1 MKRAEWQAVYTPRGD
16 MLEKRVR
23 QTLMQLEDKPT
34 HARPKRMVW
43 LAAALVLV
51 LAAAVAVA
59 AGLTRSAK
67 YDAKLLAHHALEEK
81 YGFTRDM
88 DSFFRCTVEEKAGET
103 VVTYSADED
112 VGDFAW
118 KLGDYIVTIRDGK
131 AEASWSNDGEA
142 VGGDFSSDVWDT
154 ALLAR
159 GIERRKAGEEW
170 YEITGTAQAMDEGL
184 KTTERE
190 DPLKPEGLDGAR
202 LTDKSEPDTMK
213 ARDAVREKYGLTE
226 ENLALFDAWERIEDG
241 KKQIV
246 FVPNIPAEDDGIL
259 LEIDD
264 ETTADQAFSS
274 HSERMGRY
282 AAAFDGSGTIQSVGW
297 THEGEELPDVTES
310 TWGRASVY
318 GAECLT
324 ELEKLLADLKAIR
337 MEYPDD
343 GWTRTPAGDA
353 RLDERM
359 VAAGFSATRYNHVL
373 PESGMLGEQDALAL
387 ARQALASDDGVSAE
401 WPNDPESVTYAVCQK
416 EEGKTVWNVWFHSA
430 EGISV
435 VTLDAADGT
444 ILDVIVDTGMAGNG

>member
-1 MKRAEWQAVYTPRGD
+1 MKRAEWRAVYTPRGD

-67 YDAKLLAHHALEEK
+67 YDAKLLAHQALEEK

-154 ALLAR
+154 ALLAQ
-159 GIERRKAGEEW
+159 GIARRKAGEEW
-170 YEITGTAQAMDEGL
+170 YEITGETLETGESLSGAE
-184 KTTERE
+184 KTT
-190 DPLKPEGLDGAR
+190 PEV
-202 LTDKSEPDTMK
+202 S
-213 ARDAVREKYGLTE
+213 
-226 ENLALFDAWERIEDG
+226 
-241 KKQIV
+241 
-246 FVPNIPAEDDGIL
+246 
-259 LEIDD
+259 
-264 ETTADQAFSS
+264 
-274 HSERMGRY
+274 
-282 AAAFDGSGTIQSVGW
+282 
-297 THEGEELPDVTES
+297 
-310 TWGRASVY
+310 
-318 GAECLT
+318 
-324 ELEKLLADLKAIR
+324 
-337 MEYPDD
+337 
-343 GWTRTPAGDA
+343 
-353 RLDERM
+353 
-359 VAAGFSATRYNHVL
+359 AAGESAVQSG
-373 PESGMLGEQDALAL
+373 EGMLAEQEALDL
-387 ARQALASDDGVSAE
+387 ARQALEGDGGISTEAL
-401 WPNDPESVTYAVCQK
+401 NDPENELYAVCQK

>member
-16 MLEKRVR
+16 MLEERVR

-43 LAAALVLV
+43 LAAALVLM

-142 VGGDFSSDVWDT
+142 VSGDFSSDVWDT

-170 YEITGTAQAMDEGL
+170 YEITGETLETGESLSGAE
-184 KTTERE
+184 KTT
-190 DPLKPEGLDGAR
+190 PEV
-202 LTDKSEPDTMK
+202 S
-213 ARDAVREKYGLTE
+213 
-226 ENLALFDAWERIEDG
+226 
-241 KKQIV
+241 
-246 FVPNIPAEDDGIL
+246 
-259 LEIDD
+259 
-264 ETTADQAFSS
+264 
-274 HSERMGRY
+274 
-282 AAAFDGSGTIQSVGW
+282 
-297 THEGEELPDVTES
+297 
-310 TWGRASVY
+310 
-318 GAECLT
+318 
-324 ELEKLLADLKAIR
+324 
-337 MEYPDD
+337 
-343 GWTRTPAGDA
+343 
-353 RLDERM
+353 
-359 VAAGFSATRYNHVL
+359 AAGESAVQ
-373 PESGMLGEQDALAL
+373 PGEGMLAEQEALDL
-387 ARQALASDDGVSAE
+387 ARQALEGDGGISAE
-401 WPNDPESVTYAVCQK
+401 ALNDPENELYAVCQK

>member
-67 YDAKLLAHHALEEK
+67 YDAKLLAHQALEEK

-88 DSFFRCTVEEKAGET
+88 DSFFICSVEEADGQT
-103 VVTYSADED
+103 VVTYRANADI
-112 VGDFAW
+112 GDFAW
-118 KLGDYIVTIRDGK
+118 KMGDYTVTIRGGK

-154 ALLAR
+154 ALLAQ
-159 GIERRKAGEEW
+159 GIARRKAGEEW
-170 YEITGTAQAMDEGL
+170 YEITGETLETGESLSGAE
-184 KTTERE
+184 KTT
-190 DPLKPEGLDGAR
+190 PEV
-202 LTDKSEPDTMK
+202 S
-213 ARDAVREKYGLTE
+213 
-226 ENLALFDAWERIEDG
+226 
-241 KKQIV
+241 
-246 FVPNIPAEDDGIL
+246 
-259 LEIDD
+259 
-264 ETTADQAFSS
+264 
-274 HSERMGRY
+274 
-282 AAAFDGSGTIQSVGW
+282 
-297 THEGEELPDVTES
+297 
-310 TWGRASVY
+310 
-318 GAECLT
+318 
-324 ELEKLLADLKAIR
+324 
-337 MEYPDD
+337 
-343 GWTRTPAGDA
+343 
-353 RLDERM
+353 
-359 VAAGFSATRYNHVL
+359 AAGESAVQ
-373 PESGMLGEQDALAL
+373 PGEGMLAEQEALDL
-387 ARQALASDDGVSAE
+387 ARQALEGDGGISAE
-401 WPNDPESVTYAVCQK
+401 ALNDPENELYAVCQK

>member
-16 MLEKRVR
+16 MLEERVR

-81 YGFTRDM
+81 YGFTQDM
-88 DSFFRCTVEEKAGET
+88 DSFFTCSVEEADGQT
-103 VVTYSADED
+103 VVTYRANADI
-112 VGDFAW
+112 GDFAW

-159 GIERRKAGEEW
+159 GIARRKAGEEW
-170 YEITGTAQAMDEGL
+170 YEITGETLETGESLSGAE
-184 KTTERE
+184 KTT
-190 DPLKPEGLDGAR
+190 PEV
-202 LTDKSEPDTMK
+202 S
-213 ARDAVREKYGLTE
+213 
-226 ENLALFDAWERIEDG
+226 
-241 KKQIV
+241 
-246 FVPNIPAEDDGIL
+246 
-259 LEIDD
+259 
-264 ETTADQAFSS
+264 
-274 HSERMGRY
+274 
-282 AAAFDGSGTIQSVGW
+282 
-297 THEGEELPDVTES
+297 
-310 TWGRASVY
+310 
-318 GAECLT
+318 
-324 ELEKLLADLKAIR
+324 
-337 MEYPDD
+337 
-343 GWTRTPAGDA
+343 
-353 RLDERM
+353 
-359 VAAGFSATRYNHVL
+359 AAGESAVQ
-373 PESGMLGEQDALAL
+373 PGEGMLAEQEALDL
-387 ARQALASDDGVSAE
+387 ARQALEGDSGISAE
-401 WPNDPESVTYAVCQK
+401 ALNDPENELYAVCQK

>member
-1 MKRAEWQAVYTPRGD
+1 MAERIAEGLWRLDIPLEGNPMKNLNSYLLTGPRSLLIDTGFRQDPCRAAMER
-16 MLEKRVR
+16 
-23 QTLMQLEDKPT
+23 QLEEIGVDRDRLDIFLT
-34 HARPKRMVW
+34 HLHSDHTGLVPELIRPGCRV
-43 LAAALVLV
+43 
-51 LAAAVAVA
+51 
-59 AGLTRSAK
+59 
-67 YDAKLLAHHALEEK
+67 
-81 YGFTRDM
+81 
-88 DSFFRCTVEEKAGET
+88 
-103 VVTYSADED
+103 
-112 VGDFAW
+112 
-118 KLGDYIVTIRDGK
+118 YIGRV
-131 AEASWSNDGEA
+131 
-142 VGGDFSSDVWDT
+142 
-154 ALLAR
+154 
-159 GIERRKAGEEW
+159 
-170 YEITGTAQAMDEGL
+170 
-184 KTTERE
+184 
-190 DPLKPEGLDGAR
+190 DGAR

-373 PESGMLGEQDALAL
+373 PESGMLGERDALAL

>member
-1 MKRAEWQAVYTPRGD
+1 MKKAEWQAVYAPRGD

-43 LAAALVLV
+43 LAAALILV

-131 AEASWSNDGEA
+131 AEASWSNDGEV

-170 YEITGTAQAMDEGL
+170 NEITGETLETGESLSGAE
-184 KTTERE
+184 KTT
-190 DPLKPEGLDGAR
+190 PEV
-202 LTDKSEPDTMK
+202 S
-213 ARDAVREKYGLTE
+213 
-226 ENLALFDAWERIEDG
+226 
-241 KKQIV
+241 
-246 FVPNIPAEDDGIL
+246 
-259 LEIDD
+259 
-264 ETTADQAFSS
+264 
-274 HSERMGRY
+274 
-282 AAAFDGSGTIQSVGW
+282 
-297 THEGEELPDVTES
+297 
-310 TWGRASVY
+310 
-318 GAECLT
+318 
-324 ELEKLLADLKAIR
+324 
-337 MEYPDD
+337 
-343 GWTRTPAGDA
+343 
-353 RLDERM
+353 
-359 VAAGFSATRYNHVL
+359 AAGESAVQ
-373 PESGMLGEQDALAL
+373 PGEGMLAEQEALDL
-387 ARQALASDDGVSAE
+387 ARQALEGDGGISAE
-401 WPNDPESVTYAVCQK
+401 ALNDPENELYAVCQK

>member
-1 MKRAEWQAVYTPRGD
+1 MKRAEWRAVYTPRGD

-67 YDAKLLAHHALEEK
+67 YDAKLLAHQALEEK

-159 GIERRKAGEEW
+159 GIARRKAGEEW
-170 YEITGTAQAMDEGL
+170 YEITGETLETGESLSGAE
-184 KTTERE
+184 KTT
-190 DPLKPEGLDGAR
+190 PEV
-202 LTDKSEPDTMK
+202 S
-213 ARDAVREKYGLTE
+213 
-226 ENLALFDAWERIEDG
+226 
-241 KKQIV
+241 
-246 FVPNIPAEDDGIL
+246 
-259 LEIDD
+259 
-264 ETTADQAFSS
+264 
-274 HSERMGRY
+274 
-282 AAAFDGSGTIQSVGW
+282 
-297 THEGEELPDVTES
+297 
-310 TWGRASVY
+310 
-318 GAECLT
+318 
-324 ELEKLLADLKAIR
+324 
-337 MEYPDD
+337 
-343 GWTRTPAGDA
+343 
-353 RLDERM
+353 
-359 VAAGFSATRYNHVL
+359 AAGESAVQ
-373 PESGMLGEQDALAL
+373 PGEGMLAEQEALDL
-387 ARQALASDDGVSAE
+387 ARQALEGDGGISAE
-401 WPNDPESVTYAVCQK
+401 WPNDPESVTYAVCRK

>member
-67 YDAKLLAHHALEEK
+67 YDAKLLAHQALEEK

-88 DSFFRCTVEEKAGET
+88 DSFFTCSVEEADGQT
-103 VVTYSADED
+103 VVTYRANADI
-112 VGDFAW
+112 GDFAW

-170 YEITGTAQAMDEGL
+170 YEITGETLETGESLSGAE
-184 KTTERE
+184 KTT
-190 DPLKPEGLDGAR
+190 PEV
-202 LTDKSEPDTMK
+202 S
-213 ARDAVREKYGLTE
+213 
-226 ENLALFDAWERIEDG
+226 
-241 KKQIV
+241 
-246 FVPNIPAEDDGIL
+246 
-259 LEIDD
+259 
-264 ETTADQAFSS
+264 
-274 HSERMGRY
+274 
-282 AAAFDGSGTIQSVGW
+282 
-297 THEGEELPDVTES
+297 
-310 TWGRASVY
+310 
-318 GAECLT
+318 
-324 ELEKLLADLKAIR
+324 
-337 MEYPDD
+337 
-343 GWTRTPAGDA
+343 
-353 RLDERM
+353 
-359 VAAGFSATRYNHVL
+359 AAGESAVQ
-373 PESGMLGEQDALAL
+373 PGEGMLAEQEALDL
-387 ARQALASDDGVSAE
+387 ARQALEGDGGISAE
-401 WPNDPESVTYAVCQK
+401 WPNDPESVTYAVCRK

-444 ILDVIVDTGMAGNG
+444 ILDVIVDTGLAGNG

>member
-16 MLEKRVR
+16 MLDERVR

-43 LAAALVLV
+43 LAAALILV

-67 YDAKLLAHHALEEK
+67 YDAKLLAHQALEEK

-88 DSFFRCTVEEKAGET
+88 DSFFTCSVEEADGQT
-103 VVTYSADED
+103 VVTYRANADI
-112 VGDFAW
+112 GDFAW

-142 VGGDFSSDVWDT
+142 VSGDFSSDVWDT

-170 YEITGTAQAMDEGL
+170 YEITGETLETGESLSGAE
-184 KTTERE
+184 KTT
-190 DPLKPEGLDGAR
+190 PEV
-202 LTDKSEPDTMK
+202 S
-213 ARDAVREKYGLTE
+213 
-226 ENLALFDAWERIEDG
+226 
-241 KKQIV
+241 
-246 FVPNIPAEDDGIL
+246 
-259 LEIDD
+259 
-264 ETTADQAFSS
+264 
-274 HSERMGRY
+274 
-282 AAAFDGSGTIQSVGW
+282 
-297 THEGEELPDVTES
+297 
-310 TWGRASVY
+310 
-318 GAECLT
+318 
-324 ELEKLLADLKAIR
+324 
-337 MEYPDD
+337 
-343 GWTRTPAGDA
+343 
-353 RLDERM
+353 
-359 VAAGFSATRYNHVL
+359 AAGESAVQ
-373 PESGMLGEQDALAL
+373 PGEGMLAEQEALDL
-387 ARQALASDDGVSAE
+387 ARQALEGDGGISAE
-401 WPNDPESVTYAVCQK
+401 ALNDPENELYAVCRK

>member
-1 MKRAEWQAVYTPRGD
+1 
-16 MLEKRVR
+16 
-23 QTLMQLEDKPT
+23 
-34 HARPKRMVW
+34 MVW

-67 YDAKLLAHHALEEK
+67 YDAKLLAHQALEEK

-170 YEITGTAQAMDEGL
+170 YEITGETLETGESLSGAE
-184 KTTERE
+184 KTT
-190 DPLKPEGLDGAR
+190 PEV
-202 LTDKSEPDTMK
+202 S
-213 ARDAVREKYGLTE
+213 
-226 ENLALFDAWERIEDG
+226 
-241 KKQIV
+241 
-246 FVPNIPAEDDGIL
+246 
-259 LEIDD
+259 
-264 ETTADQAFSS
+264 
-274 HSERMGRY
+274 
-282 AAAFDGSGTIQSVGW
+282 
-297 THEGEELPDVTES
+297 
-310 TWGRASVY
+310 
-318 GAECLT
+318 
-324 ELEKLLADLKAIR
+324 
-337 MEYPDD
+337 
-343 GWTRTPAGDA
+343 
-353 RLDERM
+353 
-359 VAAGFSATRYNHVL
+359 AAGESAVQ
-373 PESGMLGEQDALAL
+373 PGEGMLAEQEALDL
-387 ARQALASDDGVSAE
+387 ARQALEGDGGISAE
-401 WPNDPESVTYAVCQK
+401 ALNDPENELYAVCQK

>member
-170 YEITGTAQAMDEGL
+170 YEITGETLETGKSLSGAE
-184 KTTERE
+184 KTT
-190 DPLKPEGLDGAR
+190 PEV
-202 LTDKSEPDTMK
+202 S
-213 ARDAVREKYGLTE
+213 
-226 ENLALFDAWERIEDG
+226 
-241 KKQIV
+241 
-246 FVPNIPAEDDGIL
+246 
-259 LEIDD
+259 
-264 ETTADQAFSS
+264 
-274 HSERMGRY
+274 
-282 AAAFDGSGTIQSVGW
+282 
-297 THEGEELPDVTES
+297 
-310 TWGRASVY
+310 
-318 GAECLT
+318 
-324 ELEKLLADLKAIR
+324 
-337 MEYPDD
+337 
-343 GWTRTPAGDA
+343 
-353 RLDERM
+353 
-359 VAAGFSATRYNHVL
+359 AAGESAVQ
-373 PESGMLGEQDALAL
+373 PGEGMLAEQEALDL
-387 ARQALASDDGVSAE
+387 ARQALEGDGGISAE
-401 WPNDPESVTYAVCQK
+401 ALNDPENELYAVCQK

-430 EGISV
+430 EGINV

>member
-43 LAAALVLV
+43 LAAALVLM

-88 DSFFRCTVEEKAGET
+88 DSFFTCSVEEADGQT
-103 VVTYSADED
+103 VVTYRANADI
-112 VGDFAW
+112 GDFAW

-170 YEITGTAQAMDEGL
+170 YEITGETLETGESLSGAE
-184 KTTERE
+184 KTT
-190 DPLKPEGLDGAR
+190 PEV
-202 LTDKSEPDTMK
+202 S
-213 ARDAVREKYGLTE
+213 
-226 ENLALFDAWERIEDG
+226 
-241 KKQIV
+241 
-246 FVPNIPAEDDGIL
+246 
-259 LEIDD
+259 
-264 ETTADQAFSS
+264 
-274 HSERMGRY
+274 
-282 AAAFDGSGTIQSVGW
+282 
-297 THEGEELPDVTES
+297 
-310 TWGRASVY
+310 
-318 GAECLT
+318 
-324 ELEKLLADLKAIR
+324 
-337 MEYPDD
+337 
-343 GWTRTPAGDA
+343 
-353 RLDERM
+353 
-359 VAAGFSATRYNHVL
+359 AAGESAVQ
-373 PESGMLGEQDALAL
+373 PGEGMLAEQDALDL
-387 ARQALASDDGVSAE
+387 ARQALEGDGGISAE
-401 WPNDPESVTYAVCQK
+401 ALNDPENELYAVCQK

>member
-16 MLEKRVR
+16 MLDERVKR
-23 QTLMQLEDKPT
+23 TLSQLEDQPMR
-34 HARPKRMVW
+34 ARPKRMVW

-67 YDAKLLAHHALEEK
+67 YDAKLLAHQALEEK

-170 YEITGTAQAMDEGL
+170 YEITGETLETGESLSGAE
-184 KTTERE
+184 KTT
-190 DPLKPEGLDGAR
+190 PEV
-202 LTDKSEPDTMK
+202 S
-213 ARDAVREKYGLTE
+213 
-226 ENLALFDAWERIEDG
+226 
-241 KKQIV
+241 
-246 FVPNIPAEDDGIL
+246 
-259 LEIDD
+259 
-264 ETTADQAFSS
+264 
-274 HSERMGRY
+274 
-282 AAAFDGSGTIQSVGW
+282 
-297 THEGEELPDVTES
+297 
-310 TWGRASVY
+310 
-318 GAECLT
+318 
-324 ELEKLLADLKAIR
+324 
-337 MEYPDD
+337 
-343 GWTRTPAGDA
+343 
-353 RLDERM
+353 
-359 VAAGFSATRYNHVL
+359 AAGESAVQ
-373 PESGMLGEQDALAL
+373 PGEGMLAEQEALDL
-387 ARQALASDDGVSAE
+387 ARQALEGDGGISAE
-401 WPNDPESVTYAVCQK
+401 ALNDPENELYAVCQK
-416 EEGKTVWNVWFHSA
+416 EDGKTVWNVWFHTA
-430 EGISV
+430 EGICA

>member
-1 MKRAEWQAVYTPRGD
+1 MKRAEWRAVYTPRGD

-67 YDAKLLAHHALEEK
+67 YDAKLLAHQALEEK

-159 GIERRKAGEEW
+159 GIARRKAGEEW
-170 YEITGTAQAMDEGL
+170 YEITGETLETGESLSGAE
-184 KTTERE
+184 KTT
-190 DPLKPEGLDGAR
+190 PEV
-202 LTDKSEPDTMK
+202 S
-213 ARDAVREKYGLTE
+213 
-226 ENLALFDAWERIEDG
+226 
-241 KKQIV
+241 
-246 FVPNIPAEDDGIL
+246 
-259 LEIDD
+259 
-264 ETTADQAFSS
+264 
-274 HSERMGRY
+274 
-282 AAAFDGSGTIQSVGW
+282 
-297 THEGEELPDVTES
+297 
-310 TWGRASVY
+310 
-318 GAECLT
+318 
-324 ELEKLLADLKAIR
+324 
-337 MEYPDD
+337 
-343 GWTRTPAGDA
+343 
-353 RLDERM
+353 
-359 VAAGFSATRYNHVL
+359 AAGESAVQ
-373 PESGMLGEQDALAL
+373 PGEGMLAEQEALDL
-387 ARQALASDDGVSAE
+387 ARQALEGDGGISAE
-401 WPNDPESVTYAVCQK
+401 ALNDPENELYAVCQK

-444 ILDVIVDTGMAGNG
+444 ILDVIVDTGLAGNG

>member
-16 MLEKRVR
+16 MLEERVR

-67 YDAKLLAHHALEEK
+67 YDAKLLAHQALEEK

-118 KLGDYIVTIRDGK
+118 KLGDYTVTIRDGK

-170 YEITGTAQAMDEGL
+170 YEITGETLETGESLSGAE
-184 KTTERE
+184 KTT
-190 DPLKPEGLDGAR
+190 PEV
-202 LTDKSEPDTMK
+202 S
-213 ARDAVREKYGLTE
+213 
-226 ENLALFDAWERIEDG
+226 
-241 KKQIV
+241 
-246 FVPNIPAEDDGIL
+246 
-259 LEIDD
+259 
-264 ETTADQAFSS
+264 
-274 HSERMGRY
+274 
-282 AAAFDGSGTIQSVGW
+282 
-297 THEGEELPDVTES
+297 
-310 TWGRASVY
+310 
-318 GAECLT
+318 
-324 ELEKLLADLKAIR
+324 
-337 MEYPDD
+337 
-343 GWTRTPAGDA
+343 
-353 RLDERM
+353 
-359 VAAGFSATRYNHVL
+359 AAGESAVQ
-373 PESGMLGEQDALAL
+373 PGEGMLAEQEALDL
-387 ARQALASDDGVSAE
+387 ARQALEGDGGISAE
-401 WPNDPESVTYAVCQK
+401 ALNDPENELYAVCQK

>member
-1 MKRAEWQAVYTPRGD
+1 MKKAEWRAVYAPRGD
-16 MLEKRVR
+16 MLDERVKR
-23 QTLMQLEDKPT
+23 TLSQLEDQPMR
-34 HARPKRMVW
+34 ARPKRMVW

-170 YEITGTAQAMDEGL
+170 YEITGETLETGESLSGAE
-184 KTTERE
+184 KTT
-190 DPLKPEGLDGAR
+190 PEV
-202 LTDKSEPDTMK
+202 S
-213 ARDAVREKYGLTE
+213 
-226 ENLALFDAWERIEDG
+226 
-241 KKQIV
+241 
-246 FVPNIPAEDDGIL
+246 
-259 LEIDD
+259 
-264 ETTADQAFSS
+264 
-274 HSERMGRY
+274 
-282 AAAFDGSGTIQSVGW
+282 
-297 THEGEELPDVTES
+297 
-310 TWGRASVY
+310 
-318 GAECLT
+318 
-324 ELEKLLADLKAIR
+324 
-337 MEYPDD
+337 
-343 GWTRTPAGDA
+343 
-353 RLDERM
+353 
-359 VAAGFSATRYNHVL
+359 AAGESAVQ
-373 PESGMLGEQDALAL
+373 PGEGMLAEQEALAL
-387 ARQALASDDGVSAE
+387 ARQALASDGGISAE
-401 WPNDPESVTYAVCQK
+401 ALNDPENELYAVCQK

>member
-1 MKRAEWQAVYTPRGD
+1 MKRAEWQAVYAPRGD

-67 YDAKLLAHHALEEK
+67 YDAKLLAHQALEEK
-81 YGFTRDM
+81 YGFTQDM
-88 DSFFRCTVEEKAGET
+88 DSFFTCSVEEADGQT
-103 VVTYSADED
+103 VVTYRANADI
-112 VGDFAW
+112 GDFAW
-118 KLGDYIVTIRDGK
+118 KLGDYTVTIRDGK

-170 YEITGTAQAMDEGL
+170 YEITGETLETGESLSGAE
-184 KTTERE
+184 KTT
-190 DPLKPEGLDGAR
+190 PEVSTAGE
-202 LTDKSEPDTMK
+202 S
-213 ARDAVREKYGLTE
+213 AV
-226 ENLALFDAWERIEDG
+226 
-241 KKQIV
+241 Q
-246 FVPNIPAEDDGIL
+246 P
-259 LEIDD
+259 
-264 ETTADQAFSS
+264 
-274 HSERMGRY
+274 
-282 AAAFDGSGTIQSVGW
+282 
-297 THEGEELPDVTES
+297 GE
-310 TWGRASVY
+310 
-318 GAECLT
+318 
-324 ELEKLLADLKAIR
+324 
-337 MEYPDD
+337 
-343 GWTRTPAGDA
+343 
-353 RLDERM
+353 
-359 VAAGFSATRYNHVL
+359 
-373 PESGMLGEQDALAL
+373 GMLAEQEALDL
-387 ARQALASDDGVSAE
+387 ARQALEGDGGISAE
-401 WPNDPESVTYAVCQK
+401 ALNDPENELYAVCQK

>member
-16 MLEKRVR
+16 MLEERVR

-67 YDAKLLAHHALEEK
+67 YDAKLLAHQALEEK

-118 KLGDYIVTIRDGK
+118 KLGDYIVTIRNGK

-154 ALLAR
+154 ALLAQ
-159 GIERRKAGEEW
+159 GIARRKAGEEW
-170 YEITGTAQAMDEGL
+170 YEITGETLETGESLSGAE
-184 KTTERE
+184 KTT
-190 DPLKPEGLDGAR
+190 PEV
-202 LTDKSEPDTMK
+202 S
-213 ARDAVREKYGLTE
+213 
-226 ENLALFDAWERIEDG
+226 
-241 KKQIV
+241 
-246 FVPNIPAEDDGIL
+246 
-259 LEIDD
+259 
-264 ETTADQAFSS
+264 
-274 HSERMGRY
+274 
-282 AAAFDGSGTIQSVGW
+282 
-297 THEGEELPDVTES
+297 
-310 TWGRASVY
+310 
-318 GAECLT
+318 
-324 ELEKLLADLKAIR
+324 
-337 MEYPDD
+337 
-343 GWTRTPAGDA
+343 
-353 RLDERM
+353 
-359 VAAGFSATRYNHVL
+359 AAGESAVQ
-373 PESGMLGEQDALAL
+373 PGEGMLAEQEALDL
-387 ARQALASDDGVSAE
+387 ARQALEGDGGISAE
-401 WPNDPESVTYAVCQK
+401 WPNDPESVTYAVCRK

>member
-67 YDAKLLAHHALEEK
+67 YDAKLLAHQALEEK

-154 ALLAR
+154 ALLAQ
-159 GIERRKAGEEW
+159 GIARRKAGEEW
-170 YEITGTAQAMDEGL
+170 YEITGETLETGESMSGAE
-184 KTTERE
+184 KTT
-190 DPLKPEGLDGAR
+190 PEV
-202 LTDKSEPDTMK
+202 S
-213 ARDAVREKYGLTE
+213 
-226 ENLALFDAWERIEDG
+226 
-241 KKQIV
+241 
-246 FVPNIPAEDDGIL
+246 
-259 LEIDD
+259 
-264 ETTADQAFSS
+264 
-274 HSERMGRY
+274 
-282 AAAFDGSGTIQSVGW
+282 
-297 THEGEELPDVTES
+297 
-310 TWGRASVY
+310 
-318 GAECLT
+318 
-324 ELEKLLADLKAIR
+324 
-337 MEYPDD
+337 
-343 GWTRTPAGDA
+343 
-353 RLDERM
+353 
-359 VAAGFSATRYNHVL
+359 AAGESAVQ
-373 PESGMLGEQDALAL
+373 PGEGMLAEQEALDL
-387 ARQALASDDGVSAE
+387 ARQALEGDGGISAE
-401 WPNDPESVTYAVCQK
+401 ALNDPENELYAVCQK

>member
-16 MLEKRVR
+16 MLEERVR

-81 YGFTRDM
+81 YGFTQDM
-88 DSFFRCTVEEKAGET
+88 DSFFTCSVEEADGQT
-103 VVTYSADED
+103 VVTYRANADI
-112 VGDFAW
+112 GDFAW

-159 GIERRKAGEEW
+159 GIARRKAGEEW
-170 YEITGTAQAMDEGL
+170 YEITGETLETGESLSGAE
-184 KTTERE
+184 KTT
-190 DPLKPEGLDGAR
+190 PEV
-202 LTDKSEPDTMK
+202 S
-213 ARDAVREKYGLTE
+213 
-226 ENLALFDAWERIEDG
+226 
-241 KKQIV
+241 
-246 FVPNIPAEDDGIL
+246 
-259 LEIDD
+259 
-264 ETTADQAFSS
+264 
-274 HSERMGRY
+274 
-282 AAAFDGSGTIQSVGW
+282 
-297 THEGEELPDVTES
+297 
-310 TWGRASVY
+310 
-318 GAECLT
+318 
-324 ELEKLLADLKAIR
+324 
-337 MEYPDD
+337 
-343 GWTRTPAGDA
+343 
-353 RLDERM
+353 
-359 VAAGFSATRYNHVL
+359 AAGESAVQ
-373 PESGMLGEQDALAL
+373 PGEGMLAEQEALDL
-387 ARQALASDDGVSAE
+387 ARQALASDDGISAE
-401 WPNDPESVTYAVCQK
+401 ALNDPENELYAVCQK

>member
-67 YDAKLLAHHALEEK
+67 YDAKLLAHQALEEK

-170 YEITGTAQAMDEGL
+170 YEITGETLETGESLSGAE
-184 KTTERE
+184 KTT
-190 DPLKPEGLDGAR
+190 PEV
-202 LTDKSEPDTMK
+202 S
-213 ARDAVREKYGLTE
+213 
-226 ENLALFDAWERIEDG
+226 
-241 KKQIV
+241 
-246 FVPNIPAEDDGIL
+246 
-259 LEIDD
+259 
-264 ETTADQAFSS
+264 
-274 HSERMGRY
+274 
-282 AAAFDGSGTIQSVGW
+282 
-297 THEGEELPDVTES
+297 
-310 TWGRASVY
+310 
-318 GAECLT
+318 
-324 ELEKLLADLKAIR
+324 
-337 MEYPDD
+337 
-343 GWTRTPAGDA
+343 
-353 RLDERM
+353 
-359 VAAGFSATRYNHVL
+359 AAGESAVQ
-373 PESGMLGEQDALAL
+373 PGEGMLAEQEALDL
-387 ARQALASDDGVSAE
+387 ARQALESDGGISAE
-401 WPNDPESVTYAVCQK
+401 ALNDPESVTYAVCQK
-416 EEGKTVWNVWFHSA
+416 EKGKTVWNVWFHSA

>member
-1 MKRAEWQAVYTPRGD
+1 MKKAEWQAVYAPRGD
-16 MLEKRVR
+16 MLEERVR

-67 YDAKLLAHHALEEK
+67 YDAKLLAHQALEEK

-118 KLGDYIVTIRDGK
+118 KLGDYTVTIRDGK

-154 ALLAR
+154 ALLAQ
-159 GIERRKAGEEW
+159 GIARRKAGEEW
-170 YEITGTAQAMDEGL
+170 YEITGETLETGESLSGAE
-184 KTTERE
+184 KTT
-190 DPLKPEGLDGAR
+190 PEVSTAGE
-202 LTDKSEPDTMK
+202 S
-213 ARDAVREKYGLTE
+213 AVQPGEGM
-226 ENLALFDAWERIEDG
+226 LAE
-241 KKQIV
+241 Q
-246 FVPNIPAEDDGIL
+246 
-259 LEIDD
+259 
-264 ETTADQAFSS
+264 
-274 HSERMGRY
+274 
-282 AAAFDGSGTIQSVGW
+282 
-297 THEGEELPDVTES
+297 EELD
-310 TWGRASVY
+310 
-318 GAECLT
+318 
-324 ELEKLLADLKAIR
+324 
-337 MEYPDD
+337 
-343 GWTRTPAGDA
+343 
-353 RLDERM
+353 
-359 VAAGFSATRYNHVL
+359 
-373 PESGMLGEQDALAL
+373 L
-387 ARQALASDDGVSAE
+387 ARQALEGDGGISAE
-401 WPNDPESVTYAVCQK
+401 ALNDPENELYAVCQK

-430 EGISV
+430 EGINV

>member
-16 MLEKRVR
+16 MLEERVR

-43 LAAALVLV
+43 LAAALILV

-67 YDAKLLAHHALEEK
+67 YDAKLLAHQALEEK

-170 YEITGTAQAMDEGL
+170 YEITGETLETGESLSGAE
-184 KTTERE
+184 KTT
-190 DPLKPEGLDGAR
+190 PEV
-202 LTDKSEPDTMK
+202 S
-213 ARDAVREKYGLTE
+213 
-226 ENLALFDAWERIEDG
+226 
-241 KKQIV
+241 
-246 FVPNIPAEDDGIL
+246 
-259 LEIDD
+259 
-264 ETTADQAFSS
+264 
-274 HSERMGRY
+274 
-282 AAAFDGSGTIQSVGW
+282 
-297 THEGEELPDVTES
+297 
-310 TWGRASVY
+310 
-318 GAECLT
+318 
-324 ELEKLLADLKAIR
+324 
-337 MEYPDD
+337 
-343 GWTRTPAGDA
+343 
-353 RLDERM
+353 
-359 VAAGFSATRYNHVL
+359 AAGESAVQ
-373 PESGMLGEQDALAL
+373 PGEGMLAEQKALDL
-387 ARQALASDDGVSAE
+387 ARQALEGDGGISAE
-401 WPNDPESVTYAVCQK
+401 WPNDPESVTYAVCRK

>member
-1 MKRAEWQAVYTPRGD
+1 MKRAEWQAVYAPWGD

-34 HARPKRMVW
+34 RARPKRMVW

-88 DSFFRCTVEEKAGET
+88 DSFFTCSVEEADGQT
-103 VVTYSADED
+103 VVTYRANADI
-112 VGDFAW
+112 GDFAW
-118 KLGDYIVTIRDGK
+118 KLGDYIVTIRNGK

-170 YEITGTAQAMDEGL
+170 YEITGETLETGESLSGAK
-184 KTTERE
+184 KTT
-190 DPLKPEGLDGAR
+190 PEV
-202 LTDKSEPDTMK
+202 S
-213 ARDAVREKYGLTE
+213 
-226 ENLALFDAWERIEDG
+226 
-241 KKQIV
+241 
-246 FVPNIPAEDDGIL
+246 
-259 LEIDD
+259 
-264 ETTADQAFSS
+264 
-274 HSERMGRY
+274 
-282 AAAFDGSGTIQSVGW
+282 
-297 THEGEELPDVTES
+297 
-310 TWGRASVY
+310 
-318 GAECLT
+318 
-324 ELEKLLADLKAIR
+324 
-337 MEYPDD
+337 
-343 GWTRTPAGDA
+343 
-353 RLDERM
+353 
-359 VAAGFSATRYNHVL
+359 AAGESAVQ
-373 PESGMLGEQDALAL
+373 PGEGMLAEQEALDL
-387 ARQALASDDGVSAE
+387 ARQALEGDGGISAE
-401 WPNDPESVTYAVCQK
+401 ALNDPENELYAVCQK

-435 VTLDAADGT
+435 VTLDAADGA

>member
-159 GIERRKAGEEW
+159 GIARRKAGEEW
-170 YEITGTAQAMDEGL
+170 YEITGETLETGESLSGAE
-184 KTTERE
+184 KTT
-190 DPLKPEGLDGAR
+190 PEV
-202 LTDKSEPDTMK
+202 S
-213 ARDAVREKYGLTE
+213 
-226 ENLALFDAWERIEDG
+226 
-241 KKQIV
+241 
-246 FVPNIPAEDDGIL
+246 
-259 LEIDD
+259 
-264 ETTADQAFSS
+264 
-274 HSERMGRY
+274 
-282 AAAFDGSGTIQSVGW
+282 
-297 THEGEELPDVTES
+297 
-310 TWGRASVY
+310 
-318 GAECLT
+318 
-324 ELEKLLADLKAIR
+324 
-337 MEYPDD
+337 
-343 GWTRTPAGDA
+343 
-353 RLDERM
+353 
-359 VAAGFSATRYNHVL
+359 AAGESAVQ
-373 PESGMLGEQDALAL
+373 PGEGMLSEQEALDL
-387 ARQALASDDGVSAE
+387 ARQALEGDGGIPAE
-401 WPNDPESVTYAVCQK
+401 ALNDPENELYAVCQK